1 MYSVEEK
8 QLFKFVF
15 KRFLRRS
22 LFGLHGTGGRNFLGR
37 ICVHHKGGALKR
49 RYLVV
54 DRFRRLGQ
62 HGYIFKVFKDRIQS
76 PDVGVLL
83 YDNGL
88 IGFVTLVC
96 GMFAG
101 LRLYSGAKIPRSS
114 LEDFAFSV
122 EGSSSLLSHIG
133 LFTVISSLELYP

>member
-1 MYSVEEK
+1 MYTTEEK

-15 KRFLRRS
+15 RRILKKS
-22 LFGLHGTGGRNFLGR
+22 LLGLHSTGGRNFLGR
-37 ICVHHKGGALKR
+37 VCVHHKGGGLKR
-49 RYLVV
+49 RYLLI

-62 HGYIFKVFKDRIQS
+62 HGYVFKIFKDRLQS
-76 PDVGVLL
+76 PEVGALL

-88 IGFVTLVC
+88 IGFVSLVC

-101 LRLYSGAKIPRSS
+101 LRLFSGAKIPRSS
-114 LEDFAFSV
+114 LEDFAFSE

-133 LFTVISSLELYP
+133 LFTVISSIELYP

>member
-1 MYSVEEK
+1 MYTLEEK

-22 LFGLHGTGGRNFLGR
+22 LFGLHSTGGRNFLGR
-37 ICVHHKGGALKR
+37 ICVHHKGGGLKR
-49 RYLVV
+49 RYLFV

-62 HGYIFKVFKDRIQS
+62 HGYIFKVFKNRVQS
-76 PDVGVLL
+76 PEVGVLF

-88 IGFVTLVC
+88 IGFVSLVC

-101 LRLYSGAKIPRSS
+101 LRLYSGAKFPKSS
-114 LEDFAFSV
+114 LDD
-122 EGSSSLLSHIG
+122 
-133 LFTVISSLELYP
+133 